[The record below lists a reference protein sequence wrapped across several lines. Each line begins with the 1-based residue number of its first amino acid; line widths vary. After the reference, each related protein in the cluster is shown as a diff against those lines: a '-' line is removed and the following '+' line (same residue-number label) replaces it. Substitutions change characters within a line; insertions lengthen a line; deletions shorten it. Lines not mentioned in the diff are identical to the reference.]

1 VLALDIPTIVVTSH
15 AVTVFAA
22 ASITHGNMRLPEW
35 LDRSLQPVLIT
46 LDLHLIHH
54 SLSYDEANSNF
65 GAVLSVWDRLFGT
78 YTRLSRAQQER
89 IAFGVRESPRRD
101 RVKPSTM
108 LLTPWLLHRANADR
122 VMS

>member
-1 VLALDIPTIVVTSH
+1 
-15 AVTVFAA
+15 
-22 ASITHGNMRLPEW
+22 
-35 LDRSLQPVLIT
+35 VLIT
-46 LDLHLIHH
+46 LDLHLIHR
-54 SLSYDEANSNF
+54 SLSYHEANTNF

-89 IAFGVRESPRRD
+89 IAFGVQELPRRD
-101 RVKPSTM
+101 SVKPSTM